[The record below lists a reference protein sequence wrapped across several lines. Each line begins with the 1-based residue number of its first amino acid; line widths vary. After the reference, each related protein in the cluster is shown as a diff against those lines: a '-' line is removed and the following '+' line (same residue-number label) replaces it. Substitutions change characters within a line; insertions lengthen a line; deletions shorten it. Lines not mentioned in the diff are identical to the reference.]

1 MPAIVL
7 AETLFG
13 DGWDARTNQVI
24 KRLQVVP
31 VFESVA
37 RVAAERRSR
46 RHRSLATPPVRA
58 RVAPA
63 RARGRLSSMA
73 RRPHALFVLDE
84 RAQALVYG
92 PEQRAAIG
100 ELVEVASGPVTATTL
115 AGRLELLADVEI
127 LLSGWGAPVMD
138 AAFLDRAPRLE
149 AVFYGAGAVRGFVSE
164 AFFARGI
171 RLSSANAANAVP
183 VAELA
188 FGLVLLSLKN
198 VWGFV
203 SRPADP
209 RDPRRDEVLGA
220 YREVVGLL
228 GLGAIGRLVSERLS
242 TLSVEVLAFDPF
254 CDPVT
259 AAALGVKL
267 VALDELFARSG
278 VVSVHAPLYAQTR
291 GIVTGALV
299 GSMRRGATLLN
310 TARGGLVRHDE
321 LAAVLAARPDLHA
334 VLDVTEPEPLPP
346 GHELLGLAN
355 VVVLPHVAGSLG
367 PECRRLGDTVVA
379 ELRRYC
385 AGEPLEHEVDPET
398 LAIAAEP

>member
-1 MPAIVL
+1 MSSDLGIV
-7 AETLFG
+7 
-13 DGWDARTNQVI
+13 DARAHLGARQT
-24 KRLQVVP
+24 VV
-31 VFESVA
+31 
-37 RVAAERRSR
+37 
-46 RHRSLATPPVRA
+46 H
-58 RVAPA
+58 
-63 RARGRLSSMA
+63 MA
-73 RRPHALFVLDE
+73 RRPHALYVLDE
-84 RAQALVYG
+84 RAQTLVYG

-100 ELVEVASGPVTATTL
+100 ELVEVASGPVTATEL

-138 AAFLDRAPRLE
+138 AAFLDSAPRLE
-149 AVFYGAGAVRGFVSE
+149 AVFYGAGAVRGFVTD

-171 RLSSANAANAVP
+171 RLSSANAANAAP

-188 FGLVLLSLKN
+188 FALVVLSLKN

-203 SRPADP
+203 SCPAGP

-242 TLSVEVLAFDPF
+242 TLSVDVLAFDPF
-254 CDPVT
+254 CDPAK

-291 GIVTGALV
+291 GIVTGGLV

-321 LAAVLAARPDLHA
+321 LAAVLTVRPDLHA

-355 VVVLPHVAGSLG
+355 VVVLPHIAGSLG

-379 ELRRYC
+379 ELRRY
-385 AGEPLEHEVDPET
+385 
-398 LAIAAEP
+398 